1 MNINISLP
9 DGKVIKVQQGT
20 CALEIAKTISEGLAR
35 NILSASVNNE
45 VWDINR
51 PINQD
56 CSLKLHTFNDIEG
69 KKCFWHSSAHLM
81 AEALEY
87 LYPGIKLGIGPA
99 IDNGFYY
106 DVDLG
111 DDRKISSDDFPKI
124 EEKML
129 ALAREKNS
137 FNRKEINKQEAINY
151 FKQKGDEYKI
161 ELLDDL
167 IDGDITFYTQ
177 GNFTD

>member
-9 DGKVIKVQQGT
+9 DGKVIKAQQGT

-69 KKCFWHSSAHLM
+69 KWAFFSSFNGQ
-81 AEALEY
+81 LEY

-111 DDRKISSDDFPKI
+111 DDRKISQMIFLKLKKNAFSY
-124 EEKML
+124 
-129 ALAREKNS
+129 RKNS
-137 FNRKEINKQEAINY
+137 FNRKELINKRQYIILN
-151 FKQKGDEYKI
+151 KKVMNIK
-161 ELLDDL
+161 L
-167 IDGDITFYTQ
+167 
-177 GNFTD
+177 NFLMI